1 MLQVIQAV
9 STKGEGSHPTACQ
22 NRRHPAGKGRVCMA
36 AFVSGMG
43 THPRRLSTTPWAAFT
58 PEAGRTPLR
67 MASCG
72 RTVLTTPSRNRS
84 IRSASNT
91 MPHPRLKLNA
101 GRTNCDGIVAEI
113 GLVFTDFGGVFGLY
127 QLGLNTLF
135 HRLRY
140 WKIRVL

>member
-1 MLQVIQAV
+1 
-9 STKGEGSHPTACQ
+9 
-22 NRRHPAGKGRVCMA
+22 
-36 AFVSGMG
+36 
-43 THPRRLSTTPWAAFT
+43 
-58 PEAGRTPLR
+58 
-67 MASCG
+67 
-72 RTVLTTPSRNRS
+72 
-84 IRSASNT
+84 

>member
-1 MLQVIQAV
+1 
-9 STKGEGSHPTACQ
+9 
-22 NRRHPAGKGRVCMA
+22 MA

-43 THPRRLSTTPWAAFT
+43 THPRRLSTTLWAAFT

-72 RTVLTTPSRNRS
+72 RT
-84 IRSASNT
+84 ASNT
-91 MPHPRLKLNA
+91 MPHPRLKLNTIKPN
-101 GRTNCDGIVAEI
+101 RDGIVDGI
-113 GLVFTDFGGVFGLY
+113 GLVFTDFGGVFSLY

-140 WKIRVL
+140 WKIRKI

>member
-1 MLQVIQAV
+1 MLQVIRVV
-9 STKGEGSHPTACQ
+9 STKGEGVALHCLSE
-22 NRRHPAGKGRVCMA
+22 PAASGRKGRVCMA

-58 PEAGRTPLR
+58 PEAGQTPLR

-101 GRTNCDGIVAEI
+101 GRTNCDGIVAKI

-127 QLGLNTLF
+127 QLELNTLF